1 MGKLAKGITIEL
13 DRPRRLV
20 LDLNA
25 MCEWET
31 ATGKNLAQIGKT
43 ASVTEI
49 RRLLWVMLKA
59 DDPAITLEQA
69 GALVDLDNMGEVSEA
84 LRGAV
89 KVAMPE
95 AKAKAMGVGE
105 ATGSG
110 ESPLAPA
117 APPTG

>member
-13 DRPRRLV
+13 DKPRRLV

-43 ASVTEI
+43 ASVSEI
-49 RRLLWVMLKA
+49 RLLLWVMLKA

-69 GALVDLDNMGEVSEA
+69 GALVDLENMGEVSEA
-84 LRGAV
+84 LRSAV

-95 AKAKAMGVGE
+95 AKAKTGD
-105 ATGSG
+105 ATGSA
-110 ESPLAPA
+110 ESPLAPP
-117 APPTG
+117 APPIG